1 MADVLIKFTAD
12 TDGLK
17 AEVKAVTEATDKIGE
32 AASKAGKEAA
42 DSFKQAGQAAAAAFS
57 SKEVKKSLDDQ
68 IKSVDELKIGIKQL
82 YDEEI
87 KLLSAGKKN
96 SEAYKKNI
104 EDAAKLRVELQKLT
118 GGLVNQDKA
127 TDKLIGKSVSLK
139 TQLKALKDELNKLET
154 QGKENTAQFAQTALA
169 AAKLEDQ
176 ISDTNERVRVLAS
189 DTFKFDAAVGAVQGL
204 AAGFA
209 VAQGAAALFGEE
221 NKDLEKVIA
230 KTQGAIALL
239 NGVQEIANLLS
250 GQSAVKL
257 AVLTTAQNLFNT
269 SVAGGGKALKIFT
282 SALAVTGLGALV
294 IALGFVVNAIMKVA
308 ESSELAQSALRGLEA
323 TNAQLNKKII
333 ESQEQLDLA
342 RGKIS
347 EKEAQRNQIQRQQKE
362 DLTKQIIANDKALLA
377 AEESISNARRLK
389 QFAFTEKQN
398 LAADNLL
405 RKANET
411 KAKIIKEGEDN
422 IAKINKDYQ
431 NQYAVT
437 YVKANDKEVEVT
449 EDKVN
454 KVIEAEKIKY
464 ATLEQIILLGTKRI
478 ASIDK
483 LYADNRLQANK
494 ESIAAQKSVLQAE
507 LELTK
512 SALNIELMERKE
524 NGEDQV
530 ALNAEILLKKEKAQ
544 LDYADAIKAI
554 DDEILANEE
563 KNQQESKD
571 NVDKWV
577 KYRADQKKK
586 QAEEDKKENEKQID
600 LIFEYAAAIQGV
612 FNQLNELS
620 KQQTE
625 NRIAD
630 INTQYKV
637 ELDAINSTFNTERQK
652 QRERAALELRTNRQI
667 AAEKTKQ
674 AKQDKAI
681 ALFNAIIGTAQSIV
695 KTGQQLGYPAAIPFQ
710 ILAGVI
716 GAAQIA
722 TIASKPIPKFEKG
735 GWIKGKR
742 HSQGGELIEGET
754 DEFIVKRDRAVK
766 HPKLLEAMNTSSR
779 ALSQYIDKN
788 YVRPAVMNYML
799 GKKQDSMSVNVN
811 ATLNSKSME
820 NEIKGL
826 RRDMRKRINQS
837 NKPDNRYSWHNN

>member
-118 GGLVNQDKA
+118 GGIVGQGKA
-127 TDKLIGKSVSLK
+127 TQQAEKQTLSLK
-139 TQLKALKDELNKLET
+139 TQLSRLRNELSELDK
-154 QGKENTAQFAQTALA
+154 QGKDNSLQFQKISVE
-169 AAKLEDQ
+169 AAKLSNQ
-176 ISDTNERVRVLAS
+176 INTTQERIAALAS

-431 NQYAVT
+431 NKYAVT
-437 YVKANDKEVEVT
+437 YVKANEKEVEVT

-494 ESIAAQKSVLQAE
+494 ESIAAQKSVIQAE
-507 LELTK
+507 LVETIK
-512 SALNIELMERKE
+512 ALDLEAFERKQK
-524 NGEDQV
+524 GEASKIVDE
-530 ALNAEILLKKEKAQ
+530 EILQKKIAARQK
-544 LDYADAIKAI
+544 YVDAIKAI
-554 DDEILANEE
+554 DDQILANEE
-563 KNQQESKD
+563 KNQEESQA

-577 KYRADQKKK
+577 KYRAAQKKK
-586 QAEEDKKENEKQID
+586 QGESDKKDNKKQID
-600 LIFEYAAAIQGV
+600 LILEYAEAIYNV
-612 FNQLNELS
+612 FNSINELS
-620 KQQTE
+620 RQQTE

-630 INTQYKV
+630 INLQSQT
-637 ELDAINSTFNTERQK
+637 ELAAINASFDTERQK
-652 QRERAALELRTNRQI
+652 QRERSALELRTNRQI

-674 AKQDKAI
+674 AKQDKAL
-681 ALFNAIIGTAQSIV
+681 ALFNATIFTAQQIA
-695 KTGQQLGYPAAIPFQ
+695 KYAGNIPLM
-710 ILAGVI
+710 ILAGLA

-722 TIASKPIPKFEKG
+722 IIASKPIPKFEKG

-820 NEIKGL
+820 NTLNSMHRTMKKQA
-826 RRDMRKRINQS
+826 RQNS
-837 NKPDNRYSWHNN
+837 KPDNRYSWHNQ

>member
-32 AASKAGKEAA
+32 SAARAGKEAA

-127 TDKLIGKSVSLK
+127 TEKLIGKSVSLK

-154 QGKENTAQFAQTALA
+154 QGKENSTQFAQTALA

-176 ISDTNERVRVLAS
+176 IGDTNERVRVLAS

-209 VAQGAAALFGEE
+209 VAQGAVALFGAES
-221 NKDLEKVIA
+221 KDLEKVIA
-230 KTQGAIALL
+230 RTQGAIALL
-239 NGVQEIANLLS
+239 NGVQEVANLLS
-250 GQSAVKL
+250 GQSAIKL
-257 AVLTTAQNLFNT
+257 AILTTAQNLFNT
-269 SVAGGGKALKIFT
+269 SVAGGGKALKIFS

-294 IALGFVVNAIMKVA
+294 IALGFVVNALMKIA
-308 ESSELAQSALRGLEA
+308 ESSELAQSALLGLEA

-342 RGKIS
+342 RGKIT

-362 DLTKQIIANDKALLA
+362 DLTKQLIANDKALAA
-377 AEESISNARRLK
+377 AEEEISNARSLK
-389 QFAFTEKQN
+389 QLAFTERQN
-398 LAADNLL
+398 LSADNLL
-405 RKANET
+405 RLANER
-411 KAKIIKEGEDN
+411 KAKIIAQGEDN
-422 IAKINKDYQ
+422 IAKINEDYQ
-431 NQYAVT
+431 NQYAIT
-437 YVKANDKEVEVT
+437 YVKENEKEVKAVK
-449 EDKVN
+449 DKTK
-454 KVIEAEKIKY
+454 KVVKEEEIKY
-464 ATLEQIILLGTKRI
+464 ATLEQVILLGTKRI

-483 LYADNRLQANK
+483 LYAENRLQANK
-494 ESIAAQKSVLQAE
+494 ESIAAQKSVIQAE
-507 LELTK
+507 LEQTK
-512 SALNIELMERKE
+512 AALNVELMERKA
-524 NGEDQV
+524 NGENQV
-530 ALNAEILLKKEKAQ
+530 ALNAEILLRKEKAQ
-544 LDYADAIKAI
+544 LDYADSIKAI

-563 KNQQESKD
+563 KNQEESQA

-586 QAEEDKKENEKQID
+586 QLDADKKANKEQID
-600 LIFEYAAAIQGV
+600 LIFEYASAIADV
-612 FNQLNELS
+612 FNSLNALNKQLS
-620 KQQTE
+620 E

-630 INTQYKV
+630 ITLQSQT
-637 ELDAINSTFNTERQK
+637 ELDAINASFDTERQK
-652 QRERAALELRTNRQI
+652 QRERSALELRTNRQI

-674 AKQDKAI
+674 AKQDKAL
-681 ALFNAIIGTAQSIV
+681 ALFNATIFTAQQIA
-695 KTGQQLGYPAAIPFQ
+695 KYAGNIPLM
-710 ILAGVI
+710 ILAALA

-722 TIASKPIPKFEKG
+722 IIASKPIPKFERG
-735 GWIKGKR
+735 GVVGGQL
-742 HSQGGELIEGET
+742 HSQGGTMIEAER
-754 DEFIVKRDRAVK
+754 DEFITNRKQSLK
-766 HPKLLEAMNTSSR
+766 HRGALEAMNKSSE
-779 ALSQYIDKN
+779 AFKAYIDKT

-799 GKKQDSMSVNVN
+799 GKKNESMSVNVN
-811 ATLNSKSME
+811 ATLNSQSME
-820 NEIKGL
+820 NEIRGMRK
-826 RRDMRKRINQS
+826 DMRKRMNQS
-837 NKPDNRYSWHNN
+837 NKPDTRYSWHNQ

>member
-139 TQLKALKDELNKLET
+139 TQLKALKDELNKLEM

-209 VAQGAAALFGEE
+209 VAQGAAALFGTESKE
-221 NKDLEKVIA
+221 LEKVVA
-230 KTQGAIALL
+230 RTQGAIALL
-239 NGVQEIANLLS
+239 NGVQEVANLLT
-250 GQSAVKL
+250 GQAPIKL
-257 AVLTTAQNLFNT
+257 AIMSATQKVNAASTVQAAAAQNLFGASILSSARAFNILKGAFIASGIGLVIVLVGELINYLDRLTAANERTKKTFEDASLSIKNNAKNLEDYKVRIINAQEQIAVSTGTLTEAQAKQNKQQREFTKELTDVLKPLYNAQQQLLVQEKNLLKEREAGSDNIGLAISREVGLKNT
-269 SVAGGGKALKIFT
+269 RI
-282 SALAVTGLGALV
+282 ALAK
-294 IALGFVVNAIMKVA
+294 VNAEIEKTTKLA
-308 ESSELAQSALRGLEA
+308 TQSLRSE
-323 TNAQLNKKII
+323 I
-333 ESQEQLDLA
+333 
-342 RGKIS
+342 
-347 EKEAQRNQIQRQQKE
+347 
-362 DLTKQIIANDKALLA
+362 A
-377 AEESISNARRLK
+377 AEKDSVESKEKVITVEDRVKHSIDDTNKSLIVQKDAFDALTDQSKLISLGETLVEFDARTNEELLTQRATFLK
-389 QFAFTEKQN
+389 KEEILGRGGLDNRIDIITTEG
-398 LAADNLL
+398 
-405 RKANET
+405 
-411 KAKIIKEGEDN
+411 KAKIAAIRDELGFTSDAN
-422 IAKINKDYQ
+422 NKI
-431 NQYAVT
+431 
-437 YVKANDKEVEVT
+437 EI
-449 EDKVN
+449 
-454 KVIEAEKIKY
+454 IEAE
-464 ATLEQIILLGTKRI
+464 T
-478 ASIDK
+478 
-483 LYADNRLQANK
+483 QAA
-494 ESIAAQKSVLQAE
+494 IRA
-507 LELTK
+507 
-512 SALNIELMERKE
+512 ERKRT
-524 NGEDQV
+524 
-530 ALNAEILLKKEKAQ
+530 
-544 LDYADAIKAI
+544 
-554 DDEILANEE
+554 NEE
-563 KNQQESKD
+563 TIQQ
-571 NVDKWV
+571 
-577 KYRADQKKK
+577 
-586 QAEEDKKENEKQID
+586 
-600 LIFEYAAAIQGV
+600 IFEYASAIQGV
-612 FNQLNELS
+612 FNSLNELS

-630 INTQYKV
+630 INLQSQT
-637 ELDAINSTFNTERQK
+637 ELAAINASFDTERQK
-652 QRERAALELRTNRQI
+652 QRERSALELRTNRQI

-811 ATLNSKSME
+811 ATLNSQSME

-837 NKPDNRYSWHNN
+837 NKPDNRYSWHNQ

>member
-209 VAQGAAALFGEE
+209 VAQGAAALFGTESKE
-221 NKDLEKVIA
+221 LEKVVA
-230 KTQGAIALL
+230 RTQGAIALL
-239 NGVQEIANLLS
+239 NGVQEVANLLT
-250 GQSAVKL
+250 GQAPIKL
-257 AVLTTAQNLFNT
+257 AIMSAAQKVNAASTVQAAAAQNLFGASILSSARAFNILKGAFIASGIGLVIVLVGELINYLDRLTAANERTKKTFEDASLSIKNNAKNLEDYKVRIINAQEQIAVSTGTLTEAQAKQNKQQREFTKELTDVLKPLYNAQQQLLVQEKNLLKEREAGSDNIGLAISREVGLKNT
-269 SVAGGGKALKIFT
+269 RI
-282 SALAVTGLGALV
+282 ALAK
-294 IALGFVVNAIMKVA
+294 VNAEIEKTTKLA
-308 ESSELAQSALRGLEA
+308 TQSLRSE
-323 TNAQLNKKII
+323 I
-333 ESQEQLDLA
+333 
-342 RGKIS
+342 
-347 EKEAQRNQIQRQQKE
+347 
-362 DLTKQIIANDKALLA
+362 A
-377 AEESISNARRLK
+377 AEKDSVESKEKVITVEDRVKHSIDDTNKSLIVQKDAFDALTDQSKLISLGETLVEFDARTNEELLTQRATFLK
-389 QFAFTEKQN
+389 KEEILGRGGLDNRIDIITTEG
-398 LAADNLL
+398 
-405 RKANET
+405 
-411 KAKIIKEGEDN
+411 KAKIAAIRDELGFTSDAN
-422 IAKINKDYQ
+422 NKI
-431 NQYAVT
+431 
-437 YVKANDKEVEVT
+437 EI
-449 EDKVN
+449 
-454 KVIEAEKIKY
+454 IEAE
-464 ATLEQIILLGTKRI
+464 T
-478 ASIDK
+478 
-483 LYADNRLQANK
+483 QAA
-494 ESIAAQKSVLQAE
+494 IRA
-507 LELTK
+507 
-512 SALNIELMERKE
+512 ERKRT
-524 NGEDQV
+524 
-530 ALNAEILLKKEKAQ
+530 
-544 LDYADAIKAI
+544 
-554 DDEILANEE
+554 NEE
-563 KNQQESKD
+563 TIQQ
-571 NVDKWV
+571 
-577 KYRADQKKK
+577 
-586 QAEEDKKENEKQID
+586 
-600 LIFEYAAAIQGV
+600 IFEYASAIQGV
-612 FNQLNELS
+612 FNSLNELS

-630 INTQYKV
+630 INLQSQT
-637 ELDAINSTFNTERQK
+637 ELAAINASFDTERQK
-652 QRERAALELRTNRQI
+652 QRERSALELRTNRQI

-811 ATLNSKSME
+811 ATLNSQSME

-837 NKPDNRYSWHNN
+837 NKPDNRYSWHNQ